1 MEQLLLLHGAI
12 GAKDQLEPLKQPLKQ
27 QLSSQFIVHS
37 INFSGHGSETLPEHF
52 SIEQFA
58 KDVITFLDKHAIPT
72 ISIFGYS
79 MGGYVALYLAKHHP
93 DRVKKVMTLATK
105 FLWTPEIAQKEVKM
119 LNPDVIAE
127 KLPAFAQTLEN
138 RHQPNDWKVV
148 LQKTAAM
155 MLKLGEQNTLSLTDY
170 PSIEQPV
177 MITIGDKDNMVTLEE
192 TIAVYRQLKNAQF
205 MVFPNTQHPIERVDV
220 NRLSAEIRS
229 WF

>member
-1 MEQLLLLHGAI
+1 MEQLLILHGAI
-12 GAKDQLEPLKQPLKQ
+12 GAKDQLEPLKQ

-72 ISIFGYS
+72 INIFGYS
-79 MGGYVALYLAKHHP
+79 MGGYVALFLAKNYP

-127 KLPAFAQTLEN
+127 KLPAFAQTLES
-138 RHQPNDWKVV
+138 RHLPNDWKEV
-148 LQKTAAM
+148 LKKTAAM

-170 PSIEQPV
+170 SSIEQPV
-177 MITIGDKDNMVTLEE
+177 MITIGDKDSMVTLEE

>member
-12 GAKDQLEPLKQPLKQ
+12 GAKDQLEPLKL
-27 QLSSQFIVHS
+27 QLNSQFIVHN
-37 INFSGHGSETLPEHF
+37 INFSGHGSEALPQQF

-58 KDVITFLDKHAIPT
+58 KDVITYLDKHAIQRVN
-72 ISIFGYS
+72 IFGYS
-79 MGGYVALYLAKHHP
+79 MGGYVALYLAKHYP
-93 DRVKKVMTLATK
+93 ERVKKAMTLATK
-105 FLWTPEIAQKEVKM
+105 FLWTAEIAQKEVKM
-119 LNPDVIAE
+119 LNPEVIAE
-127 KLPAFAQTLEN
+127 KLPAFAKTLES

-170 PSIEQPV
+170 SSIDQPV
-177 MITIGDKDNMVTLEE
+177 MISIGDKDSMVTLEE

-205 MVFPNTQHPIERVDV
+205 MVLPNTQHPIEKVDI

>member
-12 GAKDQLEPLKQPLKQ
+12 GAKDQLEPLKQ

-37 INFSGHGSETLPEHF
+37 INFSGHGSEALPEHF

-72 ISIFGYS
+72 INIFGYS
-79 MGGYVALYLAKHHP
+79 MGGYVALFLAKNYP

-127 KLPAFAQTLEN
+127 KLPAFAQTLES
-138 RHQPNDWKVV
+138 RHQPNDWKDV
-148 LQKTAAM
+148 LKKTAAM

-170 PSIEQPV
+170 SSIDQPV
-177 MITIGDKDNMVTLEE
+177 MICIGDKDSMVTLEE